1 VGVEFLLVDLDVG
14 MTFLDVAE
22 ASRIEETKH
31 RNRNK
36 ARKAYDTVLH
46 LLEQLKPDARQ
57 RQVIDA
63 KLALLKK
70 RLQSAG
76 HQF

>member
-31 RNRNK
+31 RNRNN

-46 LLEQLKPDARQ
+46 LLEQLNRSSTPD
-57 RQVIDA
+57 
-63 KLALLKK
+63 LM
-70 RLQSAG
+70 
-76 HQF
+76 